1 MDDEGNIYDLQ
12 GNFVGNTNMDDDEE
26 EGDMLED
33 DQWTEITF
41 TTLR

>member
-26 EGDMLED
+26 EGEEGDQQYEEDMLEHH
-33 DQWTEITF
+33 
-41 TTLR
+41 